1 MRRQCNES
9 QSCAGSNRAAH
20 GRCTIGCQGGSPFP
34 FVTNHE
40 RNRDMNELRL
50 LDPFLRDPFDDTIRS
65 LMRPWRVGVVDGAP
79 RMRIDLSEQ
88 DDSYLVK
95 ADIPGVRKDDIDVRI
110 DGSLVTLSD
119 QTKSEKEETED
130 GRMLF
135 KERQEG
141 YASRSF
147 TLDCPVDEAKADARY
162 EDGILTL
169 KLPKKAAGSTKRL
182 SIQ

>member
-1 MRRQCNES
+1 
-9 QSCAGSNRAAH
+9 
-20 GRCTIGCQGGSPFP
+20 
-34 FVTNHE
+34 
-40 RNRDMNELRL
+40 MNELRL
-50 LDPFLRDPFDDTIRS
+50 LDPFLRDPFDDTLRG
-65 LMRPWRVGVVDGAP
+65 LMRPWRVGLLDGAP

-110 DGSLVTLSD
+110 DGSQVTLSA
-119 QTKSEKEETED
+119 QTKSEKEESED

-135 KERQEG
+135 KERQAG